1 MKLTTFALAAA
12 IAIPASATAQNAIS
26 GAIRSQWDGAKR
38 NLVASAEQMPEKDYA
53 FKPVDTVRSFGAIL
67 AHVAGANYV
76 FCAAALG
83 QKSPFAEDHFEK
95 AAKTKAEIVK
105 AVRDSVA
112 YCDKAYQ
119 ALNDKSAIEM
129 VAPPFGGSGQE
140 PRANALMGNA
150 GHVQEHYGNLVT
162 YFRIRGMVPPSSRGQ

>member
-1 MKLTTFALAAA
+1 MSRAVVALIVTIALAEAA
-12 IAIPASATAQNAIS
+12 FAQTAVS

-95 AAKTKAEIVK
+95 TATAKAEIVK
-105 AVRDSVA
+105 ALRESVA

-119 ALNDKSAIEM
+119 ALTDRSAGEM
-129 VAPPFGGSGQE
+129 VTAPFGSGQE
-140 PRANALMGNA
+140 PRAASLIGNT

>member
-1 MKLTTFALAAA
+1 MKLSPIALIVFVALAA
-12 IAIPASATAQNAIS
+12 PAQAQTLVS

-38 NLVASAEQMPEKDYA
+38 NLLASAEVMPEKDYA
-53 FKPVDTVRSFGAIL
+53 FKPVDTVRSFGGIL
-67 AHVAGANYV
+67 AHVAGANYE

-83 QKSPFAEDHFEK
+83 EKSPFAEDHFEK
-95 AAKTKAEIVK
+95 TAKSKAEILK

-119 ALNDKSAIEM
+119 ALTDQSASQM
-129 VAPPFGGSGQE
+129 VTGPFGGGQE
-140 PRANALMGNA
+140 PRAASLIGNA

-162 YFRIRGMVPPSSRGQ
+162 YFRIRSMVPPSSRPQ

>member
-1 MKLTTFALAAA
+1 MSRAAIALMVTIGLADTTFAQ
-12 IAIPASATAQNAIS
+12 TAVR

-38 NLVASAEQMPEKDYA
+38 NLVASAEQMPEKEYP
-53 FKPVDTVRSFGAIL
+53 FKPVDSVRSFGAIL

-83 QKSPFAEDHFEK
+83 QKPPFAEDHFEK
-95 AAKTKAEIVK
+95 TATSKADIVT
-105 AVRDSVA
+105 ALRDSVA

-119 ALNDKSAIEM
+119 TLTDRSAGEM
-129 VAPPFGGSGQE
+129 VTAPFGGGQE
-140 PRANALMGNA
+140 PRAAALIGNT

-162 YFRIRGMVPPSSRGQ
+162 YFRIRGMVPPSSRPQ

>member
-1 MKLTTFALAAA
+1 MKLTTLVTLIALAA
-12 IAIPASATAQNAIS
+12 PTSALAQNAIS
-26 GAIRSQWDGAKR
+26 GAIRSNWDGAKR
-38 NLVASAEQMPEKDYA
+38 NLVASADQMPEKDYF
-53 FKPVDTVRSFGAIL
+53 FKPVDSVRSFGAIL
-67 AHVAGANYV
+67 AHVAGANYE

-83 QKSPFAEDHFEK
+83 QKAPFAEDHFEK

-119 ALNDKSAIEM
+119 ALTDQSASQM
-129 VAPPFGGSGQE
+129 VTGPFGGGQE
-140 PRANALMGNA
+140 PRANSLMGNT

>member
-1 MKLTTFALAAA
+1 MVVVALPGSALAQ
-12 IAIPASATAQNAIS
+12 TAVS

-76 FCAAALG
+76 FCSAALG
-83 QKSPFAEDHFEK
+83 QKPPFAEEHFEK

-119 ALNDKSAIEM
+119 ALNDKSASEM
-129 VAPPFGGSGQE
+129 VTAPFGSGQE
-140 PRANALMGNA
+140 PRAAALIGNT

-162 YFRIRGMVPPSSRGQ
+162 YFRIRGMTPPSSAGQ

>member
-1 MKLTTFALAAA
+1 MSRAA
-12 IAIPASATAQNAIS
+12 IALIIAVALPAPALAQNPIS
-26 GAIRSQWDGAKR
+26 GAIRSGWDGAKR
-38 NLVASAEQMPEKDYA
+38 LLVASADQMPEKDYA
-53 FKPVDTVRSFGAIL
+53 FKPVETVRSFGGIL

-83 QKSPFAEDHFEK
+83 QKPPFAEEHFEK
-95 AAKTKAEIVK
+95 AATSKAEIAK

-119 ALNDKSAIEM
+119 ALTDQSATQM
-129 VAPPFGGSGQE
+129 VNAPFGSSQE
-140 PRANALMGNA
+140 PRAASLIGNT

-162 YFRIRGMVPPSSRGQ
+162 YFRVRGMVPPSSRPQ